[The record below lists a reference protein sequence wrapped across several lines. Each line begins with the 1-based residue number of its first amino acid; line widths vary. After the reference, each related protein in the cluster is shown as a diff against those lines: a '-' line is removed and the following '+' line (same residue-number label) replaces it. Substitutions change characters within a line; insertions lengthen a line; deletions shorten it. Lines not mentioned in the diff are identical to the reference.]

1 MPTNTERCIR
11 IGGRVS
17 GGNSAAPRSTRKTG
31 CFSKTL
37 QGADFSSLMDYERN
51 VQRQQSCDIRSQS
64 LLSVWVWIRA
74 TNCVLP
80 RRNRNSAVMDSSI
93 ATLFVSFLIFSLTS
107 ALEDQREITAKSGD
121 TVTLPCRSPRGEAV
135 TLLEWS
141 RPELKKDGYVF
152 LYRDE
157 SSQEDYQHPT
167 VRGRVQL
174 KDPKMKDGN
183 VSVILKNVNINDTGT
198 YECRIIIS
206 NTGGIDGD
214 LVEAKN
220 IIHLNVTRTEE
231 KPGPSGMVVGLSV
244 TGVVLPLL
252 LLGIFSFIY
261 NRKCKEAM
269 RRNSYQ
275 PPPETGSVPLQ
286 E

>member
-1 MPTNTERCIR
+1 
-11 IGGRVS
+11 
-17 GGNSAAPRSTRKTG
+17 
-31 CFSKTL
+31 
-37 QGADFSSLMDYERN
+37 
-51 VQRQQSCDIRSQS
+51 
-64 LLSVWVWIRA
+64 
-74 TNCVLP
+74 
-80 RRNRNSAVMDSSI
+80 MDSSI
-93 ATLFVSFLIFSLTS
+93 ATSFVSFLIFSLTS
-107 ALEDQREITAKSGD
+107 ASADQGNITAKSGD
-121 TVTLPCRSPRGEAV
+121 DVTLPCRSPRGEAV

-141 RPELKKDGYVF
+141 RPEMKKDGYVF

-167 VRGRVQL
+167 ARGRVQL
-174 KDPKMKDGN
+174 RDPEMKDGN

-206 NTGGIDGD
+206 NTGGRDGD

-220 IIHLNVTRTEE
+220 IIQLNVIGAE
-231 KPGPSGMVVGLSV
+231 KKRGHSGMVVGLSV
-244 TGVVLPLL
+244 TGVVLLL

-261 NRKCKEAM
+261 NRKRKEAM

-286 E
+286 A